1 MRALEVLLNVLISI
15 INQLNKDG
23 FKIYDA
29 ENREWYLENIEYCS
43 EDDILIFNTRE
54 DK

>member
-1 MRALEVLLNVLISI
+1 MSALEVLISS
-15 INQLNKDG
+15 INAQIKEINKSN

-29 ENREWYLENIEYCS
+29 ENREWYLDNIEYCS

-54 DK
+54 GK